1 MRTEQ
6 LEYLIEISKNSS
18 MNAASE
24 KLFITPAAL
33 TLSIKKLEEELGTEL
48 LVRSNRG
55 VELTKDGVHI
65 VEAAKAFLQE
75 IASVKN
81 KNEKLKSQLSGV
93 LDIYTG
99 QNAVDQFLPQLICDF
114 HDLNPHVYIN
124 PIVLD
129 IKKSMESMIKEKDKE
144 LLFCYDLWNMH
155 KKYSFDEGTFNF
167 SPLSIGKQYCVV
179 SRKLELSKYKT
190 ISQKKLRQYPLLVYR
205 ADSYSPDELQITQTD
220 YASSAEKIV
229 ILNNQAVYNEMLYNG
244 LGYSLCVKL
253 PMKKEFTVSDD
264 LIYIPIE
271 EFQERFCTFGYVTCR
286 HKPLSEIAESFIM
299 YVKEFFLLNC
309 M

>member
-18 MNAASE
+18 MSAASE

-33 TLSIKKLEEELGTEL
+33 TLSVKKLEEELGTEL

-55 VELTKDGVHI
+55 VELTKDGMHI
-65 VEAAKAFLQE
+65 VEAAKAFFKE
-75 IASVKN
+75 VAVVKN
-81 KNEKLKSQLSGV
+81 KSESLKSQLSGV

-99 QNAVDQFLPQLICDF
+99 QSAVDQFLPQLICEF

-129 IKKSMESMIKEKDKE
+129 IKKSMELMIKEKDKE

-155 KKYSFDEGTFNF
+155 KKYSFDEQIFNF
-167 SPLSIGKQYCVV
+167 SPLSIGKQYCIV
-179 SRKLELSKYKT
+179 SRKMELSKYK
-190 ISQKKLRQYPLLVYR
+190 IVSQKKLRQYPLLVYR
-205 ADSYSPDELQITQTD
+205 ADSYSSDELQITQTD
-220 YASSAEKIV
+220 YAGSSEKIV
-229 ILNNQAVYNEMLYNG
+229 ILNNQAVYNEMLHNG
-244 LGYSLCVKL
+244 LGYSMCVRL
-253 PMKKEFTVSDD
+253 PMKKEFALSED
-264 LIYIPIE
+264 LMYIPIE
-271 EFQERFCTFGYVTCR
+271 ELQERFCKFGYVTCR
-286 HKPLSEIAESFIM
+286 NHPLSEIAESFVA

>member
-55 VELTKDGVHI
+55 VELTKDGMHI
-65 VEAAKAFLQE
+65 VEAAKVFLRE
-75 IASVKN
+75 IESVKN
-81 KNEKLKSQLSGV
+81 KNNNAKSQLTGV
-93 LDIYTG
+93 LDIYAG
-99 QNAVDQFLPQLICDF
+99 QNAVDQFLPQLICEF

-129 IKKSMESMIKEKDKE
+129 IKSSMECMAEQADKE
-144 LLFCYDLWNMH
+144 LLFCYDLWNIH
-155 KKYSFDEGTFNF
+155 KRYSFDENLFSF
-167 SPLSIGKQYCVV
+167 SPLSFGKQCCVV
-179 SRKLELSKYKT
+179 SKKLELSKHKT
-190 ISQKKLRQYPLLVYR
+190 ISQKNLRKYPLLVYR
-205 ADSYSPDELQITQTD
+205 ADSYSSEEIQTTQTD
-220 YASSAEKIV
+220 YANSAEKII
-229 ILNNQAVYNEMLYNG
+229 ILSNQAVYNEMLYNG
-244 LGYSLCVKL
+244 LGYSICVRL
-253 PMKKEFTVSDD
+253 PMKKEFALNDE

-271 EFQERFCTFGYVTCR
+271 EFQERFCKFGYVTCR
-286 HKPLSEIAESFIM
+286 NKPLSAIAESFIS